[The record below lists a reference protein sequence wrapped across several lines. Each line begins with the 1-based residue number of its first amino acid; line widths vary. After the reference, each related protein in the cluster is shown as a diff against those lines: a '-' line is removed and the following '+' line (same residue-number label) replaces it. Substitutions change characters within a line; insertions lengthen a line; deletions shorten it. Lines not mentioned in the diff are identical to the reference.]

1 MSRVLITVRV
11 VVALALVSTG
21 SIQAA
26 SNEEPFGVMAE
37 ELWKGLTERSAG
49 TAPLRVAIWP
59 FDEETSPVS
68 PELGREYNGRLLAR
82 LLERVRRRPD
92 QPRVRFV
99 EREELG
105 IIIEEVRE
113 TTVFDDVGNPVAALL
128 DSARVDVLIIGRL
141 RAVSASS
148 TDLVVVY
155 RAVRVANGEDIAVT
169 TGRRLVGAIKSGRPG
184 IALEQ
189 AIGRAVDVLRE
200 AAPDMTELRLGGI
213 SYQATGVQTSVG
225 PYIEEQVGIALQ
237 RAYRN
242 VLSERGLIVK
252 RAELTQGD
260 IARLQKSDSG
270 KSGAPRV
277 KLLRGT
283 IWDFGPSPELRLVLR
298 TGGATS
304 CAAIRCRRAYVLPPK
319 GTLVPWKTICRVP
332 LPLNYQA
339 GVGEHHVTKS
349 VNPCTY

>member
-1 MSRVLITVRV
+1 VLWVGAV
-11 VVALALVSTG
+11 SGNDALAASSLFAAATGRDSGAGASPTTEVARDLSSCKSAVGVARPST
-21 SIQAA
+21 
-26 SNEEPFGVMAE
+26 
-37 ELWKGLTERSAG
+37 
-49 TAPLRVAIWP
+49 
-59 FDEETSPVS
+59 
-68 PELGREYNGRLLAR
+68 
-82 LLERVRRRPD
+82 
-92 QPRVRFV
+92 
-99 EREELG
+99 
-105 IIIEEVRE
+105 
-113 TTVFDDVGNPVAALL
+113 AALMIC
-128 DSARVDVLIIGRL
+128 RGV
-141 RAVSASS
+141 
-148 TDLVVVY
+148 
-155 RAVRVANGEDIAVT
+155 
-169 TGRRLVGAIKSGRPG
+169 AIKSGRPG